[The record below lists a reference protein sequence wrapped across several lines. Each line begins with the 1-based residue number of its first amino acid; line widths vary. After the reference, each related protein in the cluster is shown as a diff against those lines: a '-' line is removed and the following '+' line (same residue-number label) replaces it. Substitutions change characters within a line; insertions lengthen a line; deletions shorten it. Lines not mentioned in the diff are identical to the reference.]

1 MSPFDGGL
9 IAALSLAV
17 PNINVAASDA
27 RENVAVVAI
36 AVTTPSVSKY
46 NPDMVERVLR
56 AKNGPLVE
64 APSGDAAF
72 MEWLLGS

>member
-9 IAALSLAV
+9 AVALSLAV
-17 PNINVAASDA
+17 PNINIAASDA
-27 RENVAVVAI
+27 RQNVAVTAI
-36 AVTTPSVSKY
+36 AVTTPSVSRY
-46 NPDMVERVLR
+46 NADMVDRVLR